1 MGQQILVLKL
11 YGHSQKSWLYP
22 WNMWQ
27 IMTLASCFDAAETA
41 MCALYSVWLLHLLI
55 EQSVQYEYVDNKE
68 WRLMVINPLEAEEQH
83 YKAQNAEGLK

>member
-1 MGQQILVLKL
+1 MHDCLSDSSALK
-11 YGHSQKSWLYP
+11 Y
-22 WNMWQ
+22 
-27 IMTLASCFDAAETA
+27 AETA

-55 EQSVQYEYVDNKE
+55 EQSVQDEYVDNKE